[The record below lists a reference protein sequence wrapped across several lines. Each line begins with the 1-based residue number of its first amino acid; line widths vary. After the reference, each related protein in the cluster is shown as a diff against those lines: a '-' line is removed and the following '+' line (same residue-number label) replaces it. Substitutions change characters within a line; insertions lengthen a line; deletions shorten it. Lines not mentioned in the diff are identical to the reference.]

1 MKTKQ
6 LLTTTLIVLS
16 LSYMVINLNSNE
28 KMKIENNY
36 EYVENDPLNAR
47 VYTLDN
53 GLKVYL
59 TSYDDAPRIQT
70 NIAGKSL
77 VVKMILQ
84 MLLV

>member
-6 LLTTTLIVLS
+6 LLTITLIVLS
-16 LSYMVINLNSNE
+16 LSYMMINLNSNE

-59 TSYDDAPRIQT
+59 TSYD
-70 NIAGKSL
+70 
-77 VVKMILQ
+77 
-84 MLLV
+84 